1 MAVMR
6 DRPYC
11 NSNFLVD
18 FGEGDSRSV
27 TVGFSEVIF
36 PTFTLDA
43 VDWRQGEPM
52 TPQVTERANSTAGN
66 RLVLKRGLTG
76 ALNLYEWWNNAR
88 HGKEPMR
95 RTMKVELLGED
106 LSTVVLTWHFHDV
119 YPVSLSYSPLRALEG
134 GIVMVSIEL
143 AFETMEMS

>member
-27 TVGFSEVIF
+27 TVGFAEVIF
-36 PTFTLDA
+36 PQFTFRPRRSAPGRAEDSRSHRTS
-43 VDWRQGEPM
+43 
-52 TPQVTERANSTAGN
+52 ERDSWQPTCIETRIDRRPG
-66 RLVLKRGLTG
+66 LV
-76 ALNLYEWWNNAR
+76 EWWNNAR
-88 HGKEPMR
+88 HGKAAKR
-95 RTMKVELLGED
+95 RTMKIELLGED
-106 LSTVVLTWHFHDV
+106 LSTVVLTWQFHDV

-134 GIVMVSIEL
+134 GIVMESIEL

>member
-27 TVGFSEVIF
+27 TAGFAEVIF
-36 PTFTLDA
+36 PTFILDRT
-43 VDWRQGEPM
+43 DRRQGEPM
-52 TPQVTERANSTAGN
+52 TPQVAEPTNPTAGN

-76 ALNLYEWWNNAR
+76 ALNLYEWWNSAR

-95 RTMKVELLGED
+95 RAMKIELLGED
-106 LSTVVLTWHFHDV
+106 LSTVVLTWHFRNV
-119 YPVSLSYSPLRALEG
+119 YPESVSYSPLRALEG
-134 GIVMVSIEL
+134 GIVMESIEL